1 MICIILGLVVVF
13 MDLRFPD
20 ALATFL
26 SVDVLKDYEEYYPG
40 KKITLVLSLFKKVY
54 FKKYLKEKSS

>member
-40 KKITLVLSLFKKVY
+40 RKTTLVLPLSQKFISKNI
-54 FKKYLKEKSS
+54 